1 LWLPFVVVVVVGRWF
16 IRRCWVE
23 VVVVV
28 VIAVRRRRRRGGGLG
43 LGPLRVGVVVGVVGE

>member
-1 LWLPFVVVVVVGRWF
+1 
-16 IRRCWVE
+16 
-23 VVVVV
+23 VVV